1 MKKIVALLM
10 ALCMV
15 FALCAC
21 GSNSNDSPAA
31 DSTKTDAAPAADAAA
46 AAPDKT
52 YELKFAY
59 TLATDHEVSEAFEAF
74 AAGVKEATNGAIE
87 IEVYP
92 SSQLGDVGASQE
104 AIQMN
109 TLDMAVTNLAVI
121 GSVIPEFGAVGG
133 PFLFESDEHIQ
144 KAMEA
149 RSVLRGTKPPKGPEH
164 LRISVHRL
172 PSLLHLQ
179 AHQYRG

>member
-1 MKKIVALLM
+1 MKRIIALVLTL
-10 ALCMV
+10 AMV

-74 AAGVKEATNGAIE
+74 AAGVKEATNGGVVITT
-87 IEVYP
+87 YP
-92 SSQLGDVGASQE
+92 AGAMGTQPENLESV
-104 AIQMN
+104 M
-109 TLDMAVTNLAVI
+109 TGSLDMCYADTSMLPTYVPAYNMINLRRALLQQRHHRQARRSAVRRH
-121 GSVIPEFGAVGG
+121 
-133 PFLFESDEHIQ
+133 EHD
-144 KAMEA
+144 
-149 RSVLRGTKPPKGPEH
+149 RSWLVLSGLP
-164 LRISVHRL
+164 LHRHQH
-172 PSLLHLQ
+172 SLLQ
-179 AHQYRG
+179 RS